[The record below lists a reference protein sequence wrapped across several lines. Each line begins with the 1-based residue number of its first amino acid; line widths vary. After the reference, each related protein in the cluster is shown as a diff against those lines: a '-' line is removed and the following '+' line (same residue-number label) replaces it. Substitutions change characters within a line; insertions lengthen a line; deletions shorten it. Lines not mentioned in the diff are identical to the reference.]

1 MVIVTL
7 MLNVKMDWLVE
18 LTTVVQL
25 GLVVTTVA
33 ILHCVTTMK
42 VQLGIAVVSIPNVDK
57 DLEIAIQMKNAR
69 TDWSA
74 KLIVVDQIG
83 QRDTIVVFFH
93 DHMTGI
99 QT

>member
-1 MVIVTL
+1 MTP
-7 MLNVKMDWLVE
+7 MLNAKVDWLVE
-18 LTTVVQL
+18 LTTVDRL

-33 ILHCVTTMK
+33 TLHSVTTLK
-42 VQLGIAVVSIPNVDK
+42 VQPGIAVVLTPNVDK